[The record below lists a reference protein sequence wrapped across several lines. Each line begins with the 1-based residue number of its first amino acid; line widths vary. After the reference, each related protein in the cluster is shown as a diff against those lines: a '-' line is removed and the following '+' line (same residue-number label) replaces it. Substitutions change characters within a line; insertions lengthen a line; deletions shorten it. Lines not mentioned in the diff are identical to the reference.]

1 MILLDIQWQAELA
14 FLSTFAPFAQ
24 IPPEVPNQLTLNV
37 WDFGITQDM
46 TAPWDL
52 TPGPVQPHKPP
63 HEPDHETSPKGNPR
77 NNAATGASAAG
88 ARALGAQFV
97 AFYFRAPIK
106 AFFRTR
112 VEYVSRS
119 DLLGNS
125 FADNLPQLYGI
136 TAV

>member
-1 MILLDIQWQAELA
+1 
-14 FLSTFAPFAQ
+14 
-24 IPPEVPNQLTLNV
+24 
-37 WDFGITQDM
+37 M
-46 TAPWDL
+46 TTPWDL
-52 TPGPVQPHKPP
+52 TPGPVQPNKPLP
-63 HEPDHETSPKGNPR
+63 ESDHGTGSKGNPR

-112 VEYVSRS
+112 VEYVFRS
-119 DLLGNS
+119 GLLGNS
-125 FADNLPQLYGI
+125 FADNLPQLHGI